1 MALTTTE
8 KPVYPEDIQFGQA
21 TERLYP
27 AITSMTGRPLDFS
40 RRGGAAIEGAEEM
53 YRSLHGAASRAAGQ
67 RRMQSGMRDLQH
79 AQARRM
85 KSALTDKLRA
95 EAAKNLISGGYG
107 MVMDEFAK
115 QRLGGEPGPAEVD
128 GQSGIGTR
136 PDDPRRLRAL
146 PNLAGLGVALSPTF
160 QAHQRSQ
167 QEAQQ
172 QLDWLSRMWG
182 R

>member
-107 MVMDEFAK
+107 MAMDEFAK
-115 QRLGGEPGPAEVD
+115 KRLEREP
-128 GQSGIGTR
+128 SGIGTR
-136 PDDPRRLRAL
+136 PNDPRRLRAL
-146 PNLAGLGVALSPTF
+146 PNLAGIGVARSPAF
-160 QAHQRSQ
+160 QEYQRASE
-167 QEAQQ
+167 EARR
-172 QLDWLSRMWG
+172 QLEDARRWG